1 MSETS
6 PRISAAARAVFNVAH
21 DYDPAATE
29 AWDELSLKA
38 QQTYIDRA
46 AVLVGAIDA
55 TDDRIRLT
63 LPQFLDIKA
72 QTVSDLS
79 IDLHSRFGSDPAA
92 REVLDMVETVRA
104 SYGDR
109 YLDPVDVETAMASL
123 IQERL
128 AASLRGT
135 ADAFD
140 AASIQDITDG
150 FDFEHGMT
158 PRTLRKVIGGC
169 ADWLRTRADDLDAEP
184 RRPYRRVD
192 TRAII
197 DEDRHSAVLG
207 VIGRLVRRANY
218 LANRDGVGRS
228 SFIMTDMLVEELGRA
243 GADVSGGAE

>member
-1 MSETS
+1 MTETS
-6 PRISAAARAVFNVAH
+6 PRVLAAARALFNVDTGFAP
-21 DYDPAATE
+21 DDRSEWDAAP
-29 AWDELSLKA
+29 LKV
-38 QQTYIDRA
+38 QQGFIDRA
-46 AVLVGAIDA
+46 AVLVAAIDA

-79 IDLHSRFGSDPAA
+79 IDLHSRFGTDPGAKD
-92 REVLDMVETVRA
+92 VLDLVETVRA
-104 SYGDR
+104 GYGDR

-128 AASLRGT
+128 SMALRAT
-135 ADAFD
+135 ADSFD
-140 AASIQDITDG
+140 RASIQDVTEG
-150 FDFEHGMT
+150 FDFDHGMT

-197 DEDRHSAVLG
+197 DEDRHTSVLG
-207 VIGRLVRRANY
+207 VIGRLVSRANS
-218 LANRDGVGRS
+218 LASRDGRDRP
-228 SFIMTDMLVEELGRA
+228 SFIMTDMLVEELGRV
-243 GADVSGGAE
+243 GADVGAAS